1 MSENDTTMTTLATA
15 LETLAGVL
23 RELASTPVP
32 SMPESSSVSIFGAIE
47 KKYAKSSTLANYYDI
62 SSRQMDNI
70 LARAGKNVRR
80 LEGVGKGTLYNMEDV
95 EKYLTNKRK

>member
-1 MSENDTTMTTLATA
+1 MTTLATA

-23 RELASTPVP
+23 RELATTPVP
-32 SMPESSSVSIFGAIE
+32 STPKSSSVSRSKAIE

-70 LARAGKNVRR
+70 LARAGKNIRR
-80 LEGVGKGTLYNMEDV
+80 LEGIGKGTLYNMEDV
-95 EKYLTNKRK
+95 EKHINNNRK